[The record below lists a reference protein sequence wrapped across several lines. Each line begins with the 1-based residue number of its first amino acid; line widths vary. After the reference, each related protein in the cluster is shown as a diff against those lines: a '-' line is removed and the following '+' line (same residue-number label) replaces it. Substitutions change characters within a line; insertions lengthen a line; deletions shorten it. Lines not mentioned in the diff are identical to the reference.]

1 MIRDSI
7 KNMETTLKEL
17 LLGILIFGAAIWLV
31 LIWFVSD
38 KGGFTL
44 GLAIGMA
51 LSAVLAIH
59 MNYSIGQSLEL
70 AEKDAQSYMQKMSVL
85 RMGMVLILFGAA
97 YLLRLGNPLAIFAG
111 LFTLKFGAYFQP
123 LLHRLIH
130 KKEVEGR

>member
-7 KNMETTLKEL
+7 RRMGTTIKEL
-17 LLGILIFGAAIWLV
+17 ILGILLFGAVIWLI

-38 KGGFTL
+38 KGSFTL
-44 GLAIGMA
+44 GLLLGTA
-51 LSAVLAIH
+51 LSAGLALH

-70 AEKDAQSYMQKMSVL
+70 AEKDAQSYMQRMAVL

-97 YLLRLGNPLAIFAG
+97 YLLRIGNPIGIFAG

-130 KKEVEGR
+130 KKEIERR